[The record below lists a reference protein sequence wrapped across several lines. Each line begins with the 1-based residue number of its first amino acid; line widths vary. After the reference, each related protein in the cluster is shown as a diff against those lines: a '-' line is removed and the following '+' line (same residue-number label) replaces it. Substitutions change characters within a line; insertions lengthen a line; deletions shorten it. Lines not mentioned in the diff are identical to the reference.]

1 VWSCALTPA
10 ARRHGHRVTVGPPAG
25 LGTVAATLAAP
36 ALAALLT
43 LALCALLA
51 LALFS
56 ALATPWAERLFV
68 QPFTQLLVD
77 ICAAVLQP
85 FDGRV
90 QAQGDILRFSDGRG
104 AVQVLAGCNAVE
116 VCALLFAAIIAF
128 PGKIKYGLI
137 GAGLG
142 ILALQAV
149 NLLRI
154 ISLLYLSRGSE
165 SLFEFFHNY
174 VWDAMIGLEGLLIFF
189 LWVRWQGRRS
199 AADQAAEKAAA

>member
-1 VWSCALTPA
+1 MPRFLKSPA
-10 ARRHGHRVTVGPPAG
+10 VQY
-25 LGTVAATLAAP
+25 
-36 ALAALLT
+36 
-43 LALCALLA
+43 LALFALLA
-51 LALFS
+51 VALFS

-90 QAQGDILRFSDGRG
+90 QAQGDILRFSDGHG

-116 VCALLFAAIIAF
+116 VCALLIAAILAF
-128 PGKIKYGLI
+128 PGRLRDGVI
-137 GAGLG
+137 GAVVGVG
-142 ILALQAV
+142 ALQLV

-165 SLFEFFHNY
+165 SLFEFFHHY
-174 VWDAMIGLEGLLIFF
+174 VWDAMIGLEGLLVFF
-189 LWVRWQGRRS
+189 FWTRWQGRQPTR
-199 AADQAAEKAAA
+199 AAAKEIV

>member
-1 VWSCALTPA
+1 MPRFLKSPA
-10 ARRHGHRVTVGPPAG
+10 VQY
-25 LGTVAATLAAP
+25 
-36 ALAALLT
+36 
-43 LALCALLA
+43 LALFALIA
-51 LALFS
+51 VALFS

-116 VCALLFAAIIAF
+116 VCALLTAAILAF
-128 PGKIKYGLI
+128 PGRLRDGVI
-137 GAGLG
+137 GAVAGVA
-142 ILALQAV
+142 ALQLV

-165 SLFEFFHNY
+165 SLFEFFHHY
-174 VWDAMIGLEGLLIFF
+174 VWDAMIGLEGLLVFF
-189 LWVRWQGRRS
+189 FWTRWQGR
-199 AADQAAEKAAA
+199 QPTKAAVKETV

>member
-1 VWSCALTPA
+1 MKS
-10 ARRHGHRVTVGPPAG
+10 
-25 LGTVAATLAAP
+25 P
-36 ALAALLT
+36 ALRYLCLFLLITVT
-43 LALCALLA
+43 LFAV
-51 LALFS
+51 
-56 ALATPWAERLFV
+56 LATPRAERLFV
-68 QPFTQLLVD
+68 APFTNALVD
-77 ICAAVLQP
+77 ACALLIGL
-85 FDGRV
+85 FDHRV
-90 QAQGDILRFSDGRG
+90 EASGDILRFVDGQG

-199 AADQAAEKAAA
+199 AADRAAEEAAA